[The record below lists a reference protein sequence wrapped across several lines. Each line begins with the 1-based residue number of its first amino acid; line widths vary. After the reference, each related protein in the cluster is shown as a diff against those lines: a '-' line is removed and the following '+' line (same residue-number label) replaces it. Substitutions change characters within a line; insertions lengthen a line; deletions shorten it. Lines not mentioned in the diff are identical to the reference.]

1 MIKITKNSRHH
12 LIRQIIET
20 HRVGTQEELKAL
32 MEQKGVKVT
41 QATLS
46 RDLNT
51 LQILK
56 VPDPQKG
63 YVYVVPERMGIT
75 PNIAVDRSPLQTCQ
89 RLDFSGNLAVLKCL
103 PSYAPSV
110 AMVLDGLSI
119 EEILGTV
126 AGDDTVLIVLKE
138 GVTHE
143 RFKAALVAR
152 CPELTD
158 LA

>member
-1 MIKITKNSRHH
+1 MVEITKNSRHH
-12 LIRQIIET
+12 LIRQVLET
-20 HRVGTQEELKAL
+20 HKVGTQEELKVL
-32 MEQKGVKVT
+32 LEQKGVKVT

-56 VPDPQKG
+56 VSDPEKG
-63 YVYVVPERMGIT
+63 HVYVVPEKMGLT
-75 PNIAVDRSPLQTCQ
+75 PSIKVDRTPLQTCQ
-89 RLDFSGNLAVLKCL
+89 RLEFSGNLAVFKCL

-110 AMVLDGLSI
+110 AMVLDGLNL

-126 AGDDTVLIVLKE
+126 AGDDTVVVVLKE

-143 RFKAALVAR
+143 RFKSALVAR
-152 CPELTD
+152 CPELAD
-158 LA
+158 FV